1 MNAEDQSFVDR
12 LRERIFSEYPAHS
25 CENYFNIILSFMK
38 IVQDTQARNGKIVS
52 MEWTYVMLTV
62 CYAQFEQV
70 RTLFTNSFFQF

>member
-38 IVQDTQARNGKIVS
+38 IVQDNQARKGQIIS
-52 MEWTYVMLTV
+52 MEYIYTMLTV
-62 CYAQFEQV
+62 FFAQFEDM
-70 RTLFTNSFFQF
+70 RNHFTTSFFQL

>member
-38 IVQDTQARNGKIVS
+38 IVQDNQARKGQIIS
-52 MEWTYVMLTV
+52 MEYIYTMLTV
-62 CYAQFEQV
+62 FFAQFEDM
-70 RTLFTNSFFQF
+70 RNHFTNSFFQL